1 MVDER
6 QLATTTADA
15 RVWRIGF
22 RPDPWAW
29 SGWEWAT
36 DGRFPGRWDDL
47 HGNFRTVHGGS
58 NLRACLLEVL
68 AAFRRDARLA
78 TELDDIVED
87 DEDAVLHPT
96 LVSGQVPR
104 EWLDARAAT
113 SAELTGTYCAVTDS
127 RSIAVLHPQFIG
139 LALSLG
145 LLDLDAAALRDARPR
160 RLTQAI
166 AAWIYETTD
175 LDGVTFASRHGDDL
189 RLWAIFERP
198 GDPYVS
204 PKLTYAKAR
213 GTAPRQRCDQDAF
226 RMLGLTWRNE

>member
-1 MVDER
+1 VGLE
-6 QLATTTADA
+6 QLAIATSEG
-15 RVWRIGF
+15 RIWRIGF

-47 HGNFRTVHGGS
+47 HGNFRTVYAGS
-58 NLRACLLEVL
+58 SLQACLLEVL
-68 AAFRRDARLA
+68 AAFRRDVRIAM
-78 TELDDIVED
+78 ELDEIIED

-96 LVSGQVPR
+96 VSPGKVPR

-127 RSIAVLHPQFIG
+127 RSLAVLYPHFIG
-139 LALSLG
+139 IALSLG
-145 LLDLDAAALRDARPR
+145 LADLDAAALKDARPR
-160 RLTQAI
+160 ELTQAI

-198 GDPYVS
+198 DDGVVS
-204 PKLTYAKAR
+204 PQLWHIRTEELHH
-213 GTAPRQRCDQDAF
+213 DSDAIKQALQ
-226 RMLGLTWRNE
+226 MLGLTWKSD